1 MGRWEDNG
9 RVRKGGRNLG
19 RSARTGGVKDERLA
33 MAEGQNVKYQEGKKI
48 GKRDDKGRVRKEG
61 TV

>member
-33 MAEGQNVKYQEGKKI
+33 MAEGQNEVSIGKKN
-48 GKRDDKGRVRKEG
+48 REKG
-61 TV
+61 